1 MRIGIVSAFGK
12 ESKPLRSKLPESRRE
27 VIDDLVFFL
36 HRYENTE
43 VVVVK
48 TGPGQECGAK
58 GTELLIGH
66 YGPQVIINCGV
77 AGAIAPP
84 RQIGDVVIS
93 DRVITFSEAEG
104 DWSNEGYSFAH
115 PELLLTALQTAAGF
129 HPKVNVTAGTILSG
143 NDVICSL
150 EKRESLWVRFRGQ
163 CVEQE
168 GASVARV
175 CQSHHLPW
183 IIIRGI
189 SDRADEHLLHDFK
202 KNVEQAALHSAL
214 VTFDLLK
221 QLSTYS
227 SFGSQ

>member
-1 MRIGIVSAFGK
+1 
-12 ESKPLRSKLPESRRE
+12 

-129 HPKVNVTAGTILSG
+129 HPKINVTAGTILSG

-168 GASVARV
+168 GAGIAKV
-175 CQSHHLPW
+175 CHAHKIPW
-183 IIIRGI
+183 IVIRGI
-189 SDRADEHLLHDFK
+189 SDHADEHVQHEFK
-202 KNVEQAALHSAL
+202 KNVEHAAHLSTL
-214 VTFDLLK
+214 VTYEMIKILVNRSS
-221 QLSTYS
+221 LSR
-227 SFGSQ
+227 